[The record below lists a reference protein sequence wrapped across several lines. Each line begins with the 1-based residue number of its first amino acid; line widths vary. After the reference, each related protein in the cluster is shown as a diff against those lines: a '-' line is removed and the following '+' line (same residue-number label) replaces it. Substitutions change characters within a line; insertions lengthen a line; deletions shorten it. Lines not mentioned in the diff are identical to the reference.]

1 VAGEEFAMHYI
12 LIAMVIVVY
21 VAAFALALDGR
32 FGMALALSVV
42 ASGSYWVTRKRP
54 QRFP

>member
-1 VAGEEFAMHYI
+1 MHYI